1 MPKIP
6 APLQKT
12 AVKRGMALLMLVV
25 DNWDKVK
32 IVLRPAL
39 DRGLRLLLSRADA
52 QGTLTSEES
61 ARMHA
66 LERRRKRKVKGQ
78 DDVYGWTFEE
88 RLEVVMLLEKAY
100 RNNERAN
107 WLLQKVEARLL
118 DLLKKTPANSQRTAE
133 FIDAEAV
140 EEDETGAR
148 VTMTVEE
155 YERLKRLAGEA

>member
-52 QGTLTSEES
+52 QGTLTADET

-66 LERRRKRKVKGQ
+66 LERRRRRKVNGQ

-100 RNNERAN
+100 RDNERAN
-107 WLLQKVEARLL
+107 WLLQKVESRLR
-118 DLLKKTPANSQRTAE
+118 DLLKKAPANPRRTAE
-133 FIDAEAV
+133 FIDAEA
-140 EEDETGAR
+140 GRGRNRSAR
-148 VTMTVEE
+148 DDDGRRV
-155 YERLKRLAGEA
+155 RAAQAACR

>member
-1 MPKIP
+1 
-6 APLQKT
+6 
-12 AVKRGMALLMLVV
+12 
-25 DNWDKVK
+25 
-32 IVLRPAL
+32 
-39 DRGLRLLLSRADA
+39 
-52 QGTLTSEES
+52 
-61 ARMHA
+61 MHA

-78 DDVYGWTFEE
+78 DDFYGWTFEE

-118 DLLKKTPANSQRTAE
+118 DLLKKTPANPQRTAE